1 MPRLLSI
8 ALCLLHTAP
17 LAFGATYSAP
27 AATAKPQQCRV
38 VWRESPQTSAILSW
52 STSTP
57 SRKHQIRYRAEGSS
71 EWITHPSDR
80 DGKHSGAA
88 ILYYHHA
95 RLTGLEPAS
104 RYDVVFRSDGQ
115 ESAPLWF
122 RTAPADDVPVQ
133 LIFGGDSR
141 SGLEDRRRMNGL
153 VARVVREQSQQ
164 GQAPVVALAHG
175 GDYVL
180 DGRSLPQW
188 SRWLTDY
195 ELTTSQD
202 GQLLPI
208 IPARGNHDLGSIF
221 NELFDFPRGDKN
233 YYATDLTPQ
242 VRLVTLNTETT
253 TAGDQQDWLAK
264 QLETYT
270 SKRRWIIAQ
279 YHKPAFP
286 AVKTPSSALTS
297 WVPLFEQHGVR
308 LVCEAD
314 GHCIKRTAPI
324 LGDRIDPRGVV
335 YIGEG
340 GLGVEQRSPRQGLW
354 YLDHASA
361 KVSSGCHL
369 HLLQFDQ
376 QAIHGTVLMMDGA
389 VFDEF
394 SIEPRGE

>member
-8 ALCLLHTAP
+8 TLCLLLNAP
-17 LAFGATYSAP
+17 LALGAADSAP
-27 AATAKPQQCRV
+27 EATAKPQQCRV
-38 VWRESPQTSAILSW
+38 VWREAPQTSATLSW

-57 SRKHQIRYRAEGSS
+57 GESHLVRYRAEGDSD
-71 EWITHPSDR
+71 WTTHPSDR
-80 DGKHSGAA
+80 DGKHSGIG

-95 RLTGLEPAS
+95 RLTGLRPAT
-104 RYDVVFRSDGQ
+104 RYDVVFQSDGQ
-115 ESAPLWF
+115 DSAPLWF

-141 SGLEDRRRMNGL
+141 SGLADRRRMNGL
-153 VARVVREQSQQ
+153 ISRVVREQAQQ
-164 GQAPVVALAHG
+164 GRPPVVALAHG
-175 GDYVL
+175 GDFVL

-195 ELTTSQD
+195 ELTTSKE

-208 IPARGNHDLGSIF
+208 IPARGNHDIGSIF
-221 NELFDFPRGDKN
+221 NELFDFPKGDKN

-242 VRLVTLNTETT
+242 VRLLTLNTETT
-253 TAGDQQDWLAK
+253 TAGDQQDWLAR

-270 SKRRWIIAQ
+270 PQRRWVISQ
-279 YHKPAFP
+279 YHRPAFP
-286 AVKTPSSALTS
+286 AVKEPSSALSS

-324 LGDRIDPRGVV
+324 LGDHIDPRGVV

-340 GLGVEQRSPRQGLW
+340 GLGVGQRTTRQGLW

-361 KVSSGCHL
+361 KVGFGHHL
-369 HLLQFDQ
+369 HLFRFDK
-376 QAIHGTVLMMDGA
+376 QAIHGTVLLMDGG

-394 SIEPRGE
+394 TIEPRG